1 MSVFVATAALVVVL
15 VVAFAYKIGVQRRRA
30 QAREHAEL
38 HEAAAEMSSDD
49 LDDGT
54 FVQAILQ
61 QHRPAKVVE
70 KDCKAQAMDVIVI
83 LDAVAVEVNAD
94 DSII

>member
-1 MSVFVATAALVVVL
+1 M
-15 VVAFAYKIGVQRRRA
+15 QRRNKRIK
-30 QAREHAEL
+30 EHAEL

-49 LDDGT
+49 LDDDA
-54 FVQAILQ
+54 FVQAVLQ
-61 QHRPAKVVE
+61 QHRPAKVDE

-83 LDAVAVEVNAD
+83 LDAVAV